1 MRLDFEV
8 TEILW
13 GEDGDSGGECE
24 VREDREGEWEVR
36 EDREDPGGHNTGTGC
51 VNVKLNEIK
60 KARVKLAT
68 CK

>member
-13 GEDGDSGGECE
+13 GEDGESEWECE
-24 VREDREGEWEVR
+24 FR